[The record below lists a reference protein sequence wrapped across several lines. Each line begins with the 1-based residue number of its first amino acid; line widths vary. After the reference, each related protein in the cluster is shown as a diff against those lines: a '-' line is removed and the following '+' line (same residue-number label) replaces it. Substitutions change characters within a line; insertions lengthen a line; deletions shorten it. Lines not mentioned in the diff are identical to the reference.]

1 MREYTPEPDISLGL
15 TDLDTDEKNS
25 ADDPLTVT
33 GLASDEPGGRDCK
46 LVEVGEVGEVSLE
59 LGCERDAEEYWTV
72 GDTWDNDIRTCD
84 NREAEVD
91 ESEGGNW
98 EVTTSTDEVIGGS
111 EAAEEIP
118 DGDWDAVVCEG
129 GWDDA
134 GLTGDS
140 VDDAAVVGSE
150 TLELLDSE

>member
-59 LGCERDAEEYWTV
+59 LGCERDAEEDCTV
-72 GDTWDNDIRTCD
+72 GDTWDVGTILRCF
-84 NREAEVD
+84 D

-98 EVTTSTDEVIGGS
+98 EVTTGTDEVLGGS

-134 GLTGDS
+134 GLRGDS
-140 VDDAAVVGSE
+140 LDDAAVVGSE

>member
-59 LGCERDAEEYWTV
+59 LGCERDAEEDWTV
-72 GDTWDNDIRTCD
+72 GDTWD
-84 NREAEVD
+84 AEVD

-98 EVTTSTDEVIGGS
+98 EVTTGTDEVLGGS

-140 VDDAAVVGSE
+140 LDDAAVVGSE